1 MIAIKAAFVV
11 LRDAGEPLHYREIT
25 KRILAQEL
33 WATKGKTPWNT
44 VNARIVVDIRERG
57 RASRF
62 VRVGNGTYA
71 LNPEVTPFPPNFELL
86 SPLEKVEYDK
96 AGTRLTFTSAAE
108 HVLMESGSEEPMHY
122 KVITERAL
130 PMIQTESRTPSATMY
145 AAILSEIRR
154 QEARGETA
162 RFVQHG
168 RGMVGLSAW
177 LPSEVTGIIEEKN
190 REVRKALLDWA
201 RSVSPA
207 EFETLVSELL
217 VSMGFEDVE
226 LTNTS
231 GGDHGIDV
239 RGTLVVGNS
248 VRIRMAVQ
256 AKRWKSN
263 VTSPIV
269 QQVRGSLGTHEQGL
283 IITTSDFSKGA
294 KAEAN
299 RSNAAPVA
307 LMNGEK
313 VAELLAE
320 YEIGATIRSYKL
332 FELDEQGVKGSV

>member
-1 MIAIKAAFVV
+1 MTAIEAAFKV
-11 LRDAGEPLHYREIT
+11 LYEAGAPLNYREIT
-25 KRILAQEL
+25 NRVLAQSL
-33 WATKGKTPWNT
+33 WTTAGKTPWDT
-44 VNARIVVDIRERG
+44 IHKTLSDDIKNRG
-57 RASRF
+57 SSSKF
-62 VRVGNGTYA
+62 VHPGPGLFA
-71 LNPEVTPFPPNFELL
+71 LNPEVTTVSPNFELP
-86 SPLEKVEYDK
+86 SPSETVEYDK
-96 AGTRLTFTSAAE
+96 ASARLTFTAAAE
-108 HVLMESGSEEPMHY
+108 HVLMESRSEEPMHY

-177 LPSEVTGIIEEKN
+177 LPSEVAGIIEEKN

-201 RSVSPA
+201 RTVSPA

-226 LTNTS
+226 LTSAS

-256 AKRWKSN
+256 AKRWKHN

-332 FELDEQGVKGSV
+332 FELDEQVVDGSV

>member
-1 MIAIKAAFVV
+1 MIALDAAFEV
-11 LRDAGEPLHYREIT
+11 LRDAGKPLHYREIT
-25 KRILAQEL
+25 KQMIAQKM
-33 WATKGKTPWNT
+33 WATKGKTPWET
-44 VNARIVVDIRERG
+44 VNAGIYVDIRDRG
-57 RASRF
+57 RDSRF
-62 VRVGNGTYA
+62 VRLGAGLVA
-71 LNPEVTPFPPNFELL
+71 LNPEVTGDTPNFELP
-86 SPLEKVEYDK
+86 SPSETVEYEK
-96 AGTRLTFTSAAE
+96 ARTRLTFTAAAE
-108 HVLMESGSEEPMHY
+108 HVLMESGSEEPLHY

-154 QEARGETA
+154 QEDRGETA

-177 LPSEVTGIIEEKN
+177 LPSEVARIIEEKN
-190 REVRKALLDWA
+190 REVRKKLLNRA
-201 RSVSPA
+201 RSVSPV

-217 VSMGFEDVE
+217 VSMGFEEVE
-226 LTNTS
+226 LSSAS
-231 GGDHGIDV
+231 GGDGGIDV

-294 KAEAN
+294 KTEAN

-313 VAELLAE
+313 MAELLAE
-320 YEIGATIRSYKL
+320 YEIGATVRSYKL
-332 FELDEQGVKGSV
+332 FELDEEGVE

>member
-1 MIAIKAAFVV
+1 MTAIEAAFKV
-11 LRDAGEPLHYREIT
+11 LYAAGTPLHYREIT
-25 KRILAQEL
+25 KRILEQNL
-33 WATKGKTPWNT
+33 WTTAGKTPWNT
-44 VNARIVVDIRERG
+44 INARLVVDIRERG
-57 RASRF
+57 GSSRF
-62 VRVGNGTYA
+62 ARVGAGMYA
-71 LNPEVTPFPPNFELL
+71 LNQDAASELAETEQKN
-86 SPLEKVEYDK
+86 SLERKKDED
-96 AGTRLTFTSAAE
+96 AGTGLTFTAAAE
-108 HVLMESGSEEPMHY
+108 HVLMESGNEVPLHY
-122 KVITERAL
+122 RTITERAL
-130 PMIQTESRTPSATMY
+130 KLVSTKSRTPAATMY
-145 AAILSEIRR
+145 AAILTEIRR

-177 LPSEVTGIIEEKN
+177 LPGEVAGIIYEKN
-190 REVRKALLDWA
+190 RVVRKALLDRA

-226 LTNTS
+226 LTSAS

-239 RGTLVVGNS
+239 RGTLVVGDS

-256 AKRWKSN
+256 AKRWKNN

-269 QQVRGSLGTHEQGL
+269 QQVRGSLGAHEQGL

-294 KAEAN
+294 KTEAN

-313 VAELLAE
+313 MAELLAE

-332 FELDEQGVKGSV
+332 FELDEEGVEWSA